1 MKHSITWSSCM
12 TRSFADTLSI
22 VWGCIPLTWSSDVIT
37 WNAGINGMLMEVELI
52 SYWPTASSTV
62 AWTWID
68 PVTAEM
74 VNVLSVDATDSIM
87 HWYSPLTAT
96 TQASATN
103 HWMADTT
110 DTQTHTHSF
119 NGPLSRTTRVSQYQ
133 KGKPI
138 WILLKQETV
147 SGSGI
152 CWAICK
158 SAPHSRQITMP
169 APHHSVF

>member
-96 TQASATN
+96 TQAAATN

-110 DTQTHTHSF
+110 NKHTHTHTHTRLTALCPGLPGWASTRKVNQSGF
-119 NGPLSRTTRVSQYQ
+119 YWSKRQWVAVASAGPYASLHLTPDR
-133 KGKPI
+133 
-138 WILLKQETV
+138 
-147 SGSGI
+147 
-152 CWAICK
+152 
-158 SAPHSRQITMP
+158 
-169 APHHSVF
+169 